1 MAFSFADLKKNSK
14 KSLDTLNKE
23 VEKITSKKTYQ
34 EDDARLWKPTID
46 KAGNG
51 SAVIRF
57 LPAPKG
63 EDIPWVRIFSHGFKG
78 PTGQWYFENSLT
90 TLGKADPCYELNG
103 QLYNAGDEDSKK
115 QASAQN
121 RVLSFYSN
129 ILVIKD
135 PEHPENNGKV
145 FLYKYPKT
153 IFNMLNAL
161 MNPEDEDEEASNP
174 FDLETGRNFRLKIRN
189 KGGFR
194 NYDTSSFD
202 GPSKLAD
209 TDNEMETI
217 WNQEHSLQEFL
228 DPKNF
233 KSYDELKE
241 RLNIVLGL
249 VGRKENKSNESH
261 EDVKEEKK
269 TESKKETNPAE
280 TVKEKKKEELKT
292 QPDDSDEDD
301 ESIAFFK
308 DLADKS

>member
-1 MAFSFADLKKNSK
+1 MALSFADLKKNSK
-14 KSLDTLNKE
+14 QSFEKINKE
-23 VEKITSKKTYQ
+23 VQKITQKKSYQ
-34 EDDARLWKPTID
+34 DEDARIWKPTID
-46 KAGNG
+46 EAGNG

-57 LPAPKG
+57 LPAPKN
-63 EDIPWVRIFSHGFKG
+63 EDIPWVRVFSHGFKG

-115 QASAQN
+115 QASNQA
-121 RVLSFYSN
+121 RILSFYSN
-129 ILVIKD
+129 ILVIED
-135 PEHPENNGKV
+135 PAHPENNGKV

-153 IFNMLNAL
+153 IFNMLNEL

-174 FDLETGRNFRLKIRN
+174 FDFEEGRNFRLKIRK

-194 NYDTSSFD
+194 NYEKSSFD
-202 GPSKLAD
+202 DPSKVAD
-209 TDNEMETI
+209 TDDEMEAI
-217 WNQEHSLQEFL
+217 WNKEYSLQEFV

-249 VGRKENKSNESH
+249 VGKKEAKPAE
-261 EDVKEEKK
+261 EPKKEEKIV
-269 TESKKETNPAE
+269 EKKEVKASEP
-280 TVKEKKKEELKT
+280 VKEKKKEEAKP

>member
-1 MAFSFADLKKNSK
+1 MSLSFADLKKNSK
-14 KSLDTLNKE
+14 KSLETLNQE
-23 VEKITSKKTYQ
+23 VQKISSKKTYQ
-34 EDDARLWKPTID
+34 DDDERFWKPTLD
-46 KAGNG
+46 EAKNA

-57 LPAPKG
+57 LPAPKE

-121 RVLSFYSN
+121 RVLTFYAN

-135 PEHPENNGKV
+135 PEKPQNNGKV
-145 FLYKYPKT
+145 FLYKFPKT
-153 IFNMLNAL
+153 IFNMLNEY
-161 MNPEDEDEEASNP
+161 MNPEDEDTSPSNP
-174 FDLETGRNFRLKIRN
+174 FDFWEGRNFKLEIRN

-194 NYDTSSFD
+194 NYDKSKFLD
-202 GPSKLAD
+202 PSKIAD
-209 TDNEMETI
+209 TDEEIEAI
-217 WNQEHSLQEFL
+217 WNQEHSLQQFL

-233 KSYDELKE
+233 KSYDELKA
-241 RLNIVLGL
+241 RLDVVLGL
-249 VGRKENKSNESH
+249 VGRKPAKT
-261 EDVKEEKK
+261 EEKPK
-269 TESKKETNPAE
+269 DDDDVQKEVKKPEPKVEKKA
-280 TVKEKKKEELKT
+280 TVKESAPVEDT
-292 QPDDSDEDD
+292 QDDDD